1 MDNARNSP
9 VRRLQWKKDFAT
21 RRRTLYKRLDN
32 HLKAAPGCSIIDEF
46 LSCAASD
53 LVPPRRHEAL
63 RNFLDRT
70 GARSFPEALTTCLAD
85 KRLLAMVDDRCDPSI
100 YWEETGELPLRQW
113 ESDEYRRLP
122 PSGLNARVYGANAEM
137 LYNCLQGNVCIIPTS
152 VAGDMLTYCAAEER
166 CCRAQDSVSLTI
178 RGMKTNRI

>member
-53 LVPPRRHEAL
+53 LEPPRRHEAL
-63 RNFLDRT
+63 RNFVDRT

-100 YWEETGELPLRQW
+100 YWEETGELPLRPW

-137 LYNCLQGNVCIIPTS
+137 LYNCLQGNVCMIPTS
-152 VAGDMLTYCAAEER
+152 IAGDMLTYCAAEER

-178 RGMKTNRI
+178 RAA